1 MKAPM
6 VLSLI
11 LFLAACTSLPPADE
25 AAVDLAPILSGEA
38 ILGRAVTL
46 EELPSENLL
55 WLDSEVRAYL
65 ATLAPNSDSRSRLA
79 ALIRAFEEREFLVEY
94 DESSTLSAMDT
105 YRQQRGNCLAFTLMM
120 VAMSRELGVEAY
132 FNQVE
137 VPPVWSHDEAE
148 TFVLYRHVNMV
159 SESLRG
165 RRVVDFNLSAYDPAY
180 KQRKLDDTTAFSLF
194 YSNRGIELMREGER
208 EQAFLYL
215 RKAVELRPK
224 RSDLWANLGALY
236 SHLGFLDEAEKSY
249 RHALAFQNNNLV
261 AISNLEGLYRYIGQD
276 DLADEYAK
284 RAHYH
289 RNRNPYYL
297 FHRARDAYELGDFN
311 RAENDLRRAIR
322 RHEGDHRFHFLMGL
336 TRYELGNMTAS
347 RESFKEAFSLVS
359 NSSTI
364 NAYKRK
370 LNLIMEKQR

>member
-25 AAVDLAPILSGEA
+25 VAVDLAPVLSGEV
-38 ILGRAVTL
+38 ILGRAVAL

-65 ATLAPNSDSRSRLA
+65 TNLAPNSDSRTRLA

-159 SESLRG
+159 SESLSG
-165 RRVVDFNLSAYDPAY
+165 RRVVDFNLSAYDPVY
-180 KQRKLDDTTAFSLF
+180 KQYKLDDTTAFSLY
-194 YSNRGIELMREGER
+194 YSNRGIELMRKGER

-215 RKAVELRPK
+215 RKALELSPM
-224 RSDLWANLGALY
+224 RSDLWANLGAMY
-236 SHLGFLDEAEKSY
+236 SHFGFLNEARQSYQRALSLKS
-249 RHALAFQNNNLV
+249 NNLA
-261 AISNLEGLYRYIGQD
+261 AISNLERLYRFSGKG
-276 DLADEYAK
+276 DLADQYAK
-284 RAHYH
+284 RARYH
-289 RNRNPYYL
+289 RARNPYYL
-297 FHRARDAYELGDFN
+297 YYLAQDAYERGEFKH
-311 RAENDLRRAIR
+311 AEKHLRRAVWR
-322 RHEGDHRFHFLMGL
+322 YEGDHRFHFLLGL
-336 TRYELGNMTAS
+336 TRYQLGNMAAS
-347 RESFKEAFSLVS
+347 RESFEEAFSLVTS
-359 NSSTI
+359 PSTA
-364 NAYKRK
+364 NAYERK
-370 LNLIMEKQR
+370 LNLLLQ